1 MRLNKYKT
9 YFLLPFMA
17 LLCTGWAGSWD
28 ELKSTAATV
37 TSVRAAFTQ
46 EKHLPILS
54 KPLVSEGLFYYQA
67 PKSLRWEYLRPLQ
80 SILLM
85 HEGSIK
91 RYVKNASGFEAENSA
106 GLDAMQVVLD
116 EITQWLKG
124 RFNESTMFD
133 AQLDGAGRIILTPK
147 EQAFKAIIQKI
158 EINLSQQAGV
168 IKDVVIFESADA
180 YTRMLFTD
188 TTLNE
193 KIDAS
198 IFRKVP

>member
-1 MRLNKYKT
+1 
-9 YFLLPFMA
+9 MA

-91 RYVKNASGFEAENSA
+91 RYVKNAAGFEAEKSA

-124 RFNESTMFD
+124 RFDESTLFD
-133 AQLDGAGRIILTPK
+133 AQLDGAGHIILTPK

-168 IKDVVIFESADA
+168 IKDVVIYESADA

-193 KIDAS
+193 KIDVS